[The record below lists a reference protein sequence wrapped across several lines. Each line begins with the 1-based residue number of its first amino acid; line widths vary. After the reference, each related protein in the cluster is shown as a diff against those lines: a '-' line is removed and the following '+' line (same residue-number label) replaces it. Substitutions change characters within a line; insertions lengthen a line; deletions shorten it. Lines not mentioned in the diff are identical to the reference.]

1 MNTARRLLS
10 FLAAAWLLFPAA
22 ASAAEELSTD
32 ISSHL
37 VAIRSDFTGSQIL
50 LFGAIT
56 DTDAPGITGVES
68 PEYDIV
74 VVVRGPDVDL
84 VERRK
89 ERVLG
94 IWVNRAS
101 ALFADIP
108 GFYAVASTRPLGI
121 INAVGG
127 DSARGLFERNAIG
140 IDNLV
145 LDAVAARDDAPRLG
159 RNEAE
164 EYRAALL
171 RHKIRTNLYGEQSG
185 VIDFLGDSLFR
196 TVVDL
201 PARVPVGSYE
211 IEVYLFKDGKVID
224 AQSLPLFVNKIGVG
238 RYLFRAA
245 HDNPF
250 LYGLGAVIMALLI
263 GWLAGILFERK

>member
-1 MNTARRLLS
+1 MGIPRLLLL
-10 FLAAAWLLFPAA
+10 LALAWPLLPAA
-22 ASAAEELSTD
+22 AGAEELSTD
-32 ISSHL
+32 LSSHL

-56 DTDAPGITGVES
+56 ERGETRALPADGPG
-68 PEYDIV
+68 YDIV

-94 IWVNRAS
+94 IWVNRKS
-101 ALFADIP
+101 ALFAGVP

-121 INAVGG
+121 IDAAGG
-127 DSARGLFERNAIG
+127 GRAGGLFERNAIG

-145 LDAVAARDDAPRLG
+145 LDPVAAHADDPRLG
-159 RNEAE
+159 RKEAE

-171 RHKIRTNLYGEQSG
+171 RHNTAAGLYREQSG
-185 VIDFLGDSLFR
+185 IVDFLGDSLFR
-196 TVVDL
+196 TTVDL

-211 IEVYLFKDGKVID
+211 IEVYLFRDGKVVD

-238 RYLFRAA
+238 RYLFRTA
-245 HDNPF
+245 HDDPL
-250 LYGLGAVIMALLI
+250 LYGLCAVIMALLI
-263 GWLAGILFERK
+263 GWMAGILFEQK